1 MRIDRLLCELNIGSR
16 SQVKELL
23 KKGLIAVDGV
33 TVKKADTQLDENQVV
48 ITFQGKEYRY
58 CPYVYYMLNKP
69 AGVVSATKDTDTT
82 VMDVFKK
89 SYLKQHDG
97 DLSGIPIKDMF
108 PVGRLDKDT
117 VGLLLLTN
125 DGDLSHR
132 LLSPKK
138 HVPKKYLVHVNDII
152 SPDSAKKLQAGV
164 FIGEDEMTAPA
175 QIEVFEEDRM
185 KCHLTITEGKFHQV
199 KRMFQ
204 AVGLQVTYLKR
215 MSMGRLYLDSE
226 LKEGEIREL
235 TKDEVLELM
244 KG

>member
-108 PVGRLDKDT
+108 PVVDVTPDT
-117 VGLLLLTN
+117 SNLYPSPAGTLKLISNGELT
-125 DGDLSHR
+125 LS
-132 LLSPKK
+132 
-138 HVPKKYLVHVNDII
+138 VTVDVHVLSVESNTKLPVLVNNCLTHCTIAI
-152 SPDSAKKLQAGV
+152 S
-164 FIGEDEMTAPA
+164 
-175 QIEVFEEDRM
+175 
-185 KCHLTITEGKFHQV
+185 
-199 KRMFQ
+199 
-204 AVGLQVTYLKR
+204 
-215 MSMGRLYLDSE
+215 
-226 LKEGEIREL
+226 
-235 TKDEVLELM
+235 
-244 KG
+244 